1 MSQTASGPITPG
13 ASSRDPGASA
23 ETVVSPMKS
32 NGATDSDRPL
42 IYVNGKL
49 VPKSQASVSVY
60 DHGLLY
66 GDGVFEGIRIYKGK
80 IFKCK
85 QHIDRLW
92 ASAEAIRLEIPIT
105 PEEMIRIQRECVEVN
120 GIVDGYIRLIVTRGA
135 GTLGLSPFSCPTPGV
150 ICIADQIALY
160 PKELYEKGMT
170 VVLAERPRLP
180 IACLD
185 PKIKSLNYLNNIL
198 AKCEALD
205 RGLFEAIMLNTDGF
219 VSECT
224 GDNIFAVKDGSIFTP
239 APEAGMLHG
248 ITREFVMDTVA
259 PACGYTV
266 EERMIRPE
274 ELLTADEVFLT
285 GSAAEMIAVTGII
298 TKDTAGNDTEHII
311 GPDKDVKAEG
321 PITKELRAKFREI
334 VTSDDIPEE

>member
-1 MSQTASGPITPG
+1 MTQTASTPAKGPIRGT
-13 ASSRDPGASA
+13 
-23 ETVVSPMKS
+23 S
-32 NGATDSDRPL
+32 NQPVPTANGQDLP
-42 IYVNGKL
+42 IVYVNGEM
-49 VPKSQASVSVY
+49 VPKSQATVSVY

-66 GDGVFEGIRIYKGK
+66 GDGVFEGIRVYRGK
-80 IFKCK
+80 IFKSK

-92 ASAEAIRLEIPIT
+92 ASAEALRLEIPISR
-105 PEEMIRIQRECVEVN
+105 EEMVEVQRRCIEAN
-120 GIVDGYIRLIVTRGA
+120 NLTDGYIRLIVTRGV
-135 GTLGLSPFSCPTPGV
+135 GTLGLNPFACPTAGV

-160 PKELYEKGMT
+160 PPALYEEGMT

-198 AKCEALD
+198 AKMEAID
-205 RGLFEAIMLNTDGF
+205 RGLFEAIMLNTKGF

-224 GDNIFAVKDGSIFTP
+224 GDNIFAVKDGTIFTP

-248 ITREFVMDTVA
+248 ITREFVMDHVA
-259 PACGYTV
+259 PDCGYTV

-311 GPDKDVKAEG
+311 GPDKSVKAEG

-334 VTSDDIPEE
+334 VTGDDVPEE

>member
-1 MSQTASGPITPG
+1 MTQTAPTSATGLPSG
-13 ASSRDPGASA
+13 AS
-23 ETVVSPMKS
+23 PMTTPS
-32 NGATDSDRPL
+32 TAPQTNGNGHAQDGPM
-42 IYVNGKL
+42 IYVNGQM
-49 VPKSQASVSVY
+49 VPKSQANISVY

-66 GDGVFEGIRIYKGK
+66 GDGCFEGIRIYRGK
-80 IFKCK
+80 IFKSK
-85 QHIDRLW
+85 QHMDRLW
-92 ASAEAIRLEIPIT
+92 ASAEALRIEIPISRD
-105 PEEMIRIQRECVEVN
+105 EMVDIQRRCIAEN
-120 GIVDGYIRLIVTRGA
+120 NITDGYIRLIVTRGV
-135 GTLGLSPFSCPTPGV
+135 GTLGLNPFKCPVPGI

-160 PKELYEKGMT
+160 PPEMYEQGMT
-170 VVLAERPRLP
+170 VVLAERPRIP

-198 AKCEALD
+198 AKMEALD
-205 RGLFEAIMLNTDGF
+205 RGLFEAIMLNTKGF

-248 ITREFVMDTVA
+248 ITREFVMEHVA
-259 PACGYTV
+259 PDCGYSV

-298 TKDTAGNDTEHII
+298 TKDAAGNDIEHVI
-311 GPDKDVKAEG
+311 GPDKDVKVEG
-321 PITKELRAKFREI
+321 PITRELRAKFREI
-334 VTSDDIPEE
+334 VTSENVPEQ